1 MDFVN
6 SKIFIFIFKK
16 MKDFFLLDFFI
27 LSVMKL
33 QIMGPPNFLNMSS
46 KSTRRKKSTTI
57 FLKIVTLDMANIVKS
72 IFHYVLIFSVYFFSK
87 LEYMFQFF
95 NSYF

>member
-1 MDFVN
+1 
-6 SKIFIFIFKK
+6 
-16 MKDFFLLDFFI
+16 
-27 LSVMKL
+27 
-33 QIMGPPNFLNMSS
+33 MSS